1 MNPDVSCV
9 DGWQDL
15 ARHRIVNVVI
25 AIKEL
30 GWKENAII
38 ERLNKN
44 DVGESEKVIWNCN
57 LASKQLFP
65 DYFRSFD

>member
-1 MNPDVSCV
+1 MNPNVSCV

-25 AIKEL
+25 ATKEL

-38 ERLNKN
+38 DERLNKN
-44 DVGESEKVIWNCN
+44 EKM
-57 LASKQLFP
+57 QLGV
-65 DYFRSFD
+65 